1 MRVIPQQSL
10 PVENAGETRRED
22 RANTAT
28 SGSTLPTHRTA
39 ALVLVL
45 VAALAAF
52 QAGNFD
58 AAIATIAGLS
68 VPDLD
73 RQGHINVAD
82 AAVANRVQRVIFTI
96 IRPGDLP
103 GRPPLPYPLAP

>member
-1 MRVIPQQSL
+1 
-10 PVENAGETRRED
+10 
-22 RANTAT
+22 
-28 SGSTLPTHRTA
+28 
-39 ALVLVL
+39 VL
-45 VAALAAF
+45 VAALVAFVRASSDRSPLEPLGVNFAVGDVLDPASVRAAF

-73 RQGHINVAD
+73 RQGNINVAD

-96 IRPGDLP
+96 IRPGDLL